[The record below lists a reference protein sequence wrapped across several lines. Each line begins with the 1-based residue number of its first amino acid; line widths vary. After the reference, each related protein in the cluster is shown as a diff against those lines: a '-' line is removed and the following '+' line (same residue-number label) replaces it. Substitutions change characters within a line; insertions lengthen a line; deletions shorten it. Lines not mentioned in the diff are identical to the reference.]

1 MTKNLLVGAKT
12 LQLILTEATQ
22 LCGLYK
28 ICSAMFAFFSINY
41 GEFLQP
47 ATKKKKKNMQG
58 IGPKPYARPTD
69 YMKTALG
76 QPPARNASLI

>member
-12 LQLILTEATQ
+12 LQLILIEATQ
-22 LCGLYK
+22 LYGLCK

-47 ATKKKKKNMQG
+47 ATKKKKK
-58 IGPKPYARPTD
+58 ICR
-69 YMKTALG
+69 ALG
-76 QPPARNASLI
+76 RNPTLDPRTA